1 MDENKSITYD
11 DLIQTRNTQI
21 LKSIVPFLDAP
32 TQKPLAMLIQLME
45 WKNATAAFSRQ
56 ENSMAA
62 CSLPAGTKRRDAM
75 LSAVRKYCTP
85 KEQEM
90 IDTIQTLFCI
100 MENQDLFH
108 NPLIRR
114 WFLIGF
120 QSFEQSGVCQFKP
133 GKIAVSALFCTER
146 KTFKHERCHAVSSL
160 KYEAGK
166 GKPY

>member
-11 DLIQTRNTQI
+11 DLIQ
-21 LKSIVPFLDAP
+21 
-32 TQKPLAMLIQLME
+32 
-45 WKNATAAFSRQ
+45 
-56 ENSMAA
+56 NSMAA

-108 NPLIRR
+108 NP
-114 WFLIGF
+114 
-120 QSFEQSGVCQFKP
+120 
-133 GKIAVSALFCTER
+133 
-146 KTFKHERCHAVSSL
+146 
-160 KYEAGK
+160 
-166 GKPY
+166 